1 MLREPH
7 DLRLTFHPLC
17 GRARGRIDLG
27 SMTRAELQLARKPN
41 YDFEKRKKELE
52 RQAKKNAKREDRQ
65 RRRSEG
71 ATDESDEA
79 TPVAQEGGAAPPIE

>member
-1 MLREPH
+1 MKHSP
-7 DLRLTFHPLC
+7 
-17 GRARGRIDLG
+17 RGRTRVRIHLG
-27 SMTRAELQLARKPN
+27 SMTREESQLARKPN

-52 RQAKKNAKREDRQ
+52 RQAKKDAKREDRQ

-71 ATDESDEA
+71 AADESEQT